1 MERREKV
8 LEQMKEHADE
18 KYKAFNDRILNS
30 DCLPTLGIRV
40 PVLRK
45 MAGQIAKDHPEEWL
59 EELRVS
65 EDRCIYQEE
74 HMAMGMVI
82 GYMKGTEEQRKAY
95 LDRWIPGILS
105 WADCDTCVSTFKWMK
120 KNQSVWFDYICGW
133 LFSPHEFEVRFAV
146 VALMDHFM
154 EEGYIDD
161 LLKIYESIEN
171 KAYYVKMAV
180 AWALSVCY
188 IKFPE
193 KTLAFFKENTLDD
206 WVQNKAIQKCRESFR
221 ISKEEKEFLNTLKR
235 K

>member
-1 MERREKV
+1 
-8 LEQMKEHADE
+8 
-18 KYKAFNDRILNS
+18 
-30 DCLPTLGIRV
+30 
-40 PVLRK
+40 
-45 MAGQIAKDHPEEWL
+45 
-59 EELRVS
+59 
-65 EDRCIYQEE
+65 
-74 HMAMGMVI
+74 
-82 GYMKGTEEQRKAY
+82 
-95 LDRWIPGILS
+95 
-105 WADCDTCVSTFKWMK
+105 
-120 KNQSVWFDYICGW
+120 
-133 LFSPHEFEVRFAV
+133 
-146 VALMDHFM
+146 M